1 MILANTLPWMKWM
14 ALLMFYSEK
23 VPILRYTLK
32 HVENPPSAR
41 FIMLPLSDAEFHSA
55 RQMGRGL
62 APTSAEG
69 SWIELVEIL
78 DRSNQ
83 IEKY

>member
-32 HVENPPSAR
+32 HVENPP
-41 FIMLPLSDAEFHSA
+41 PLSVSIRVQFGSE
-55 RQMGRGL
+55 GL
-62 APTSAEG
+62 NAT
-69 SWIELVEIL
+69 
-78 DRSNQ
+78 NQ
-83 IEKY
+83 T

>member
-1 MILANTLPWMKWM
+1 M
-14 ALLMFYSEK
+14 
-23 VPILRYTLK
+23 LK